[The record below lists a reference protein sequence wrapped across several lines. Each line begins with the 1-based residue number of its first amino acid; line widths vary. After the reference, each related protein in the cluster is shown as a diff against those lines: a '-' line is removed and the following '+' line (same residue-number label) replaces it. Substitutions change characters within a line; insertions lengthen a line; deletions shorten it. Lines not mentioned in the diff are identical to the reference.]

1 MKAEKLNGEL
11 RFFVAE
17 CMEFH
22 HYGAYYEDL
31 TLNEAVRIYQ
41 EIDGSVLNAGKGIGF
56 TLYEPDS
63 IFHKGEWELVNDNVI
78 NLECLE
84 KEPFKSREALILE
97 LVKQVCKLI
106 PEIKFEEASKYRK
119 TDFVPVFLPAKEVAK
134 RIDRLQQEVDADA
147 YLSQIGEVLDNR
159 EKIQRELLT
168 EGKQPYVEWLVSL
181 QQMKYLGENVLKT
194 AAALKEQLET
204 AEMSWEQGKIPLV
217 KICMSETFEV
227 GKIYTLGE
235 AQEIFKREDEEMFQK
250 RIPGEEYLYEKNRY
264 KIYFRE
270 SGRTMCLEGYQDFGD
285 GYGGLLE
292 NLRSCVEN
300 HMIGQQCLTEQ
311 KKQGYQPVYEKK
323 ILTEKILPYL
333 QFHMDLYQL
342 EQEMKELK
350 NEDRPVTEVTKA
362 VMRNY
367 VKETL
372 RYIESC
378 RNILNEEKGTKH
390 FPEPPYLENTELKK
404 SNRERQR

>member
-1 MKAEKLNGEL
+1 MRCN
-11 RFFVAE
+11 
-17 CMEFH
+17 
-22 HYGAYYEDL
+22 
-31 TLNEAVRIYQ
+31 T
-41 EIDGSVLNAGKGIGF
+41 
-56 TLYEPDS
+56 
-63 IFHKGEWELVNDNVI
+63 
-78 NLECLE
+78 
-84 KEPFKSREALILE
+84 
-97 LVKQVCKLI
+97 
-106 PEIKFEEASKYRK
+106 
-119 TDFVPVFLPAKEVAK
+119 
-134 RIDRLQQEVDADA
+134 
-147 YLSQIGEVLDNR
+147 
-159 EKIQRELLT
+159 
-168 EGKQPYVEWLVSL
+168 YVEWLVSL

-204 AEMSWEQGKIPLV
+204 AEMSWEQGQIPLV

-235 AQEIFKREDEEMFQK
+235 AQEIFKREDEEIFQK
-250 RIPGEEYLYEKNRY
+250 RIPGEDYLYEKNRY

-311 KKQGYQPVYEKK
+311 KEQGYQPVYEKN

-372 RYIESC
+372 RYIESG